1 MKIRPVILCG
11 GAGTRLWPDEIRNQA
26 KQFIDF
32 GGWTLLGKT
41 LDRIKS
47 PIFDAPIISTN
58 SKYLKEVKKH
68 LKKKNFKKYSIILEP
83 IKKNTAPAILSAA
96 LIKDI
101 PNKQPIIFL
110 SADHLIENSNEF
122 NKKMK
127 QNIKNLSEN
136 NVFIFGIKPKSPS
149 DQYGYFTTSKLKGSI
164 NKVNRFIEK
173 PKIKKAKQLIKQG
186 GYWCWFKFLL
196 SIT

>member
-11 GAGTRLWPDEIRNQA
+11 GAGTRLWPNEIRNQA

-96 LIKDI
+96 LIQDI

-110 SADHLIENSNEF
+110 SADQLIEN
-122 NKKMK
+122 
-127 QNIKNLSEN
+127 
-136 NVFIFGIKPKSPS
+136 
-149 DQYGYFTTSKLKGSI
+149 
-164 NKVNRFIEK
+164 
-173 PKIKKAKQLIKQG
+173 
-186 GYWCWFKFLL
+186 
-196 SIT
+196 

>member
-11 GAGTRLWPDEIRNQA
+11 GAGTRLWPDKIRNQA

-83 IKKNTAPAILSAA
+83 IKKNTAPAILSAS
-96 LIKDI
+96 LIENI

-110 SADHLIENSNEF
+110 SADHLIENLNEF
-122 NKKMK
+122 NKKIK
-127 QNIKNLSEN
+127 QNIKNLS
-136 NVFIFGIKPKSPS
+136 
-149 DQYGYFTTSKLKGSI
+149 
-164 NKVNRFIEK
+164 
-173 PKIKKAKQLIKQG
+173 
-186 GYWCWFKFLL
+186 
-196 SIT
+196 